1 MENEG
6 FKCPKR
12 CLSLCHRMF
21 TKKLQ
26 HLIFIFKAAFLFY
39 FVLFVCYVFS
49 NFSSKCF
56 MNMLSIDTGLLLSL
70 TFFFLLNILVKTIFR
85 VCRPSG
91 EVNDNI
97 ICLHPLYLS
106 RYN

>member
-39 FVLFVCYVFS
+39 FVLFVCYVFI
-49 NFSSKCF
+49 NFSKFF
-56 MNMLSIDTGLLLSL
+56 MNMLSIDTGLLLWL
-70 TFFFLLNILVKTIFR
+70 TFFLLNVLVKTIFR

-97 ICLHPLYLS
+97 ICLHSLYLS
-106 RYN
+106 RYY

>member
-26 HLIFIFKAAFLFY
+26 HLIFIFKAAFLLY

-56 MNMLSIDTGLLLSL
+56 MNMLSIDTGLLLWL
-70 TFFFLLNILVKTIFR
+70 TFFFAKHFSQNNFSSVSPVR
-85 VCRPSG
+85 RS
-91 EVNDNI
+91 
-97 ICLHPLYLS
+97 
-106 RYN
+106 

>member
-39 FVLFVCYVFS
+39 FVLFVCLL
-49 NFSSKCF
+49 CF
-56 MNMLSIDTGLLLSL
+56 HQLFKIFHEHAFHRHWSFVVVNL
-70 TFFFLLNILVKTIFR
+70 FLLNILVKTIFR

-97 ICLHPLYLS
+97 ICLHSLYLS
-106 RYN
+106 RYY

>member
-39 FVLFVCYVFS
+39 FVLFVCLLCFHQLFKIFHEHAFHRHWSFVVVNLFFAKRFS
-49 NFSSKCF
+49 QNNFSSV
-56 MNMLSIDTGLLLSL
+56 SPVRRS
-70 TFFFLLNILVKTIFR
+70 
-85 VCRPSG
+85 
-91 EVNDNI
+91 
-97 ICLHPLYLS
+97 
-106 RYN
+106 